1 MTKLEKMMIKLPLK
15 DRLAAKWTI
24 RRWIA
29 SLPYEERLRL
39 YAAEKIEF
47 FKQNLDLPADEMQ
60 KQLKALQDKYKL

>member
-1 MTKLEKMMIKLPLK
+1 MTKLEKMMTKLPPK
-15 DRLAAKWTI
+15 DRLAAKWKI
-24 RRWIA
+24 RRWTA

-47 FKQNLDLPADEMQ
+47 FKQNLHMPAEEMQ